1 MKIVL
6 PFSKSYA
13 CLLPKTVGNHLLTI
27 AHINQIGTSVPQHDV
42 HDAFRDFVRRSLVA
56 ENRSRTFERMAGRSG
71 ISHRYSV
78 LNQSGMVEADA
89 VTDGFYRRGAYPGTA
104 PRMRIFEAEAPGL
117 AERAVEALDLHGQE
131 SSITHLVVATCTG
144 FVAPGI
150 DQILA
155 KRLGLRPDLQR
166 TMVGFM
172 GCSAA
177 IPALRI
183 AQATIGADSRARVL
197 VVNIELCT
205 LHLQETDDLETAL
218 SFLLFGDGCSAALV
232 TAEPSG
238 IALGDFITM
247 LIPDSDDMITW
258 HVGDHGFNMHLS
270 GKVPGLIMQALRDD
284 DGKLLRGE
292 GTQSIDFWAVHGGGR
307 SILDAV
313 ETGLNL
319 PPNALAH
326 SRHILREFG
335 NMSSATVMFVL
346 ERIMREDAP
355 GQRGLAMA
363 FGPGMVAETFRFKR
377 LN

>member
-1 MKIVL
+1 M
-6 PFSKSYA
+6 
-13 CLLPKTVGNHLLTI
+13 TV
-27 AHINQIGTSVPQHDV
+27 AHINQIGTSVPPHDV
-42 HDAFRDFVRRSLVA
+42 HDAFRDFIRRSLA
-56 ENRSRTFERMAGRSG
+56 LDNRGRAFERMASRSG

-78 LNQSGMVEADA
+78 LHESGMVEADA
-89 VTDGFYRRGAYPGTA
+89 VTDGFYRRGAYPSTA
-104 PRMRIFEAEAPGL
+104 SRMRVFEAEAPGL
-117 AERAVEALDLHGQE
+117 AARAVAALDLEGQE
-131 SSITHLVVATCTG
+131 ARITHLVVACCTG

-155 KRLGLRPDLQR
+155 KRLRLRPDLQR

-183 AQATIGADSRARVL
+183 AQAAVLADAHARVL

-205 LHLQETDDLETAL
+205 LHLQDTDDLETAL

-238 IALGDFITM
+238 LALGDFLTA

-258 HVGDHGFNMHLS
+258 HVGDHGFQMHLS
-270 GKVPGLIMQALRDD
+270 GKVPGMIMQALRDD

-313 ETGLNL
+313 EAGLNL
-319 PPNALAH
+319 PPAALAH

-346 ERIMREDAP
+346 NRIMQTDEP

-363 FGPGMVAETFRFKR
+363 FGPGMVAETFRFTR

>member
-1 MKIVL
+1 M
-6 PFSKSYA
+6 A
-13 CLLPKTVGNHLLTI
+13 I
-27 AHINQIGTSVPQHDV
+27 AHINQIGTSVPPHDV
-42 HDAFRDFVRRSLVA
+42 HDAFRDFIRRSLVV
-56 ENRSRTFERMAGRSG
+56 ENRGRAFERMASRSG

-78 LNQSGMVEADA
+78 LHERGMVEADSM
-89 VTDGFYRRGAYPGTA
+89 VNGFYRRGAYPSTA
-104 PRMRIFEAEAPGL
+104 ARMRVFEAEAPGL
-117 AERAVEALDLHGQE
+117 AERAVATLDLQGQE
-131 SSITHLVVATCTG
+131 SGITHLVVASCTG

-177 IPALRI
+177 IPALRM
-183 AQATIGADSRARVL
+183 AQAAVLADPSARVL

-205 LHLQETDDLETAL
+205 LHLQDTDDLETAL

-232 TAEPSG
+232 TADPMG
-238 IALGDFITM
+238 IALGDFLTS
-247 LIPDSDDMITW
+247 LIPDSNDMITW
-258 HVGDHGFNMHLS
+258 HVGDHGFEMHLS
-270 GKVPGLIMQALRDD
+270 GKVPGMITQALRED

-292 GTQSIDFWAVHGGGR
+292 GTQSIDLWAVHGGGR

-313 ETGLNL
+313 EAGLNL
-319 PPNALAH
+319 APKALAH

-346 ERIMREDAP
+346 NRIMQADEP

-363 FGPGMVAETFRFKR
+363 FGPGMVAETFRFTR